1 MTPAIRALERADIPH
16 RVLSY
21 AHDPR
26 APAYGLEAAEALDLP
41 PESVFKTLLARLDD
55 GRLAVALVAV
65 TDRLD
70 LKALARA
77 AGAKK
82 AQMANPEEAQRAT
95 GYVVGGISPL
105 GQKKRL
111 PTLID
116 RRAETLSEL
125 HISAGKR
132 GLEVAL
138 APADLARLC
147 QARFVDLARP

>member
-1 MTPAIRALERADIPH
+1 MTPAIRALERAGIPH

-26 APAYGLEAAEALDLP
+26 APAYGLEAAEVLGLP

-55 GRLAVALVAV
+55 GRLVVALVSVAQQ
-65 TDRLD
+65 LD

-82 AQMANPEEAQRAT
+82 ARMADPEEAQRAT

-111 PTLID
+111 PTLVD
-116 RRAETLSEL
+116 RRAEALPEL

-147 QARFVDLARP
+147 RARFAELARP

>member
-1 MTPAIRALERADIPH
+1 MTPAIRALERAGAPH

-26 APAYGLEAAEALDLP
+26 APAYGLEAAEALDLA
-41 PESVFKTLLARLDD
+41 PETVFKTLVAKLDD

-65 TDRLD
+65 TDQLD

-82 AQMANPEEAQRAT
+82 AQMAEPEAAQRAT

-111 PTLID
+111 PTFID
-116 RRAETLSEL
+116 RRAEALSML

-147 QARFVDLARP
+147 AGRFADLARA